1 MRRPRLTDA
10 LTNLLSY
17 NEFTSPNVLFN
28 TTNAGTPEKRRVYP
42 DRCPSG
48 GLAGDVSSGLCG
60 FQAPLGTLVGGGPAA
75 VNTRAVSMWVQAV
88 PPSDGISAVD
98 L

>member
-1 MRRPRLTDA
+1 MVT
-10 LTNLLSY
+10 LLSGHL
-17 NEFTSPNVLFN
+17 N
-28 TTNAGTPEKRRVYP
+28 
-42 DRCPSG
+42 
-48 GLAGDVSSGLCG
+48 GDTQLLNLGSSGLCG

-75 VNTRAVSMWVQAV
+75 VNTRAVSMWVLAV

>member
-1 MRRPRLTDA
+1 MQSRPVTR
-10 LTNLLSY
+10 
-17 NEFTSPNVLFN
+17 
-28 TTNAGTPEKRRVYP
+28 
-42 DRCPSG
+42 G
-48 GLAGDVSSGLCG
+48 GFESSSLCG

>member
-1 MRRPRLTDA
+1 M
-10 LTNLLSY
+10 
-17 NEFTSPNVLFN
+17 
-28 TTNAGTPEKRRVYP
+28 
-42 DRCPSG
+42 
-48 GLAGDVSSGLCG
+48 SSGLCG

>member
-1 MRRPRLTDA
+1 M
-10 LTNLLSY
+10 S
-17 NEFTSPNVLFN
+17 S
-28 TTNAGTPEKRRVYP
+28 
-42 DRCPSG
+42 SG
-48 GLAGDVSSGLCG
+48 GIRSSGLCG

>member
-1 MRRPRLTDA
+1 MG
-10 LTNLLSY
+10 
-17 NEFTSPNVLFN
+17 VLVKTERFGIARQW
-28 TTNAGTPEKRRVYP
+28 NARII
-42 DRCPSG
+42 D
-48 GLAGDVSSGLCG
+48 SSGLCG

>member
-1 MRRPRLTDA
+1 MI
-10 LTNLLSY
+10 TNFISKSLEYIELLICEKS
-17 NEFTSPNVLFN
+17 
-28 TTNAGTPEKRRVYP
+28 AGVI
-42 DRCPSG
+42 
-48 GLAGDVSSGLCG
+48 SSGLCG

-75 VNTRAVSMWVQAV
+75 VNTRAVSMWVQPV